1 MSKLTLIFAGIFS
14 AMTVFAIAT
23 DYMKPQGFSDTPK
36 VNKTK
41 NIRERSVYVRGGTGH
56 RGFMHGK

>member
-1 MSKLTLIFAGIFS
+1 MSKLTLIFAAAFS
-14 AMTVFAIAT
+14 ALTMFAVAT
-23 DYMKPQGFSDTPK
+23 DYASPQGFSDTPK

-41 NIRERSVYVRGGTGH
+41 NIRERSVFVRGGTGH

>member
-1 MSKLTLIFAGIFS
+1 MSRLTMIFAGIFS
-14 AMTVFAIAT
+14 ALTVFAIAT
-23 DYMKPQGFSDTPK
+23 DFAVPQGFSTTPK

-41 NIRERSVYVRGGTGH
+41 NVRERSVYVHGGTGH

>member
-1 MSKLTLIFAGIFS
+1 MNKLTLIFAGIFS

-23 DYMKPQGFSDTPK
+23 DYMTPEGFSTTPK

>member
-1 MSKLTLIFAGIFS
+1 MNKLALIFAGIFTTL
-14 AMTVFAIAT
+14 TVFAVAT
-23 DYMKPQGFSDTPK
+23 DFAKPQGFSETPR

-41 NIRERSVYVRGGTGH
+41 NVRERSAIIGGRTGH

>member
-1 MSKLTLIFAGIFS
+1 MTKLTLVFAAAFS
-14 AMTVFAIAT
+14 VLTVFAVAT
-23 DYMKPQGFSDTPK
+23 DFTSPQGFSSTTK